1 MPVRQIITGEHV
13 PVFVYT
19 DDVDAATRDQLE
31 RVASLPIVHS
41 HVAAMADAH
50 LGKGATVGAVI
61 PTREA
66 VIPAAVGVDIG
77 CGMTAVRLSLDASRL
92 PDNRRALRQAI
103 ERVVPVGRASHKPSK
118 APVAA
123 AEPLRAG
130 FERIVSA
137 HPALAQS
144 GGSLER
150 RWVEQLGTLG
160 GGNHFIELCLDEAE
174 RVWLML
180 HSGSRGIGNAIGRYF
195 IELARE
201 DMRIHQRDLPDADLA
216 YLREGTRW
224 FADYVHAVEWAQ
236 NYARTNRRV
245 MTDRIL
251 AALRRQL
258 PAFQITQEVIDCH
271 HNYVASERHDGVDL
285 WITRKGAIR
294 AGAGEL
300 GIMPGSMGARSYIVR
315 GKGDAASFA
324 SSAHGAGR
332 RMSRA
337 QARKRIGLT
346 ELREQTQHVECRKD
360 REVLDESPAAYKNID
375 TVMAHQTDLVE
386 TVHELHQIVCVKG

>member
-1 MPVRQIITGEHV
+1 MPVRQTINGERA

-19 DDVDAATRDQLE
+19 DDLDAATRDQLE

-66 VIPAAVGVDIG
+66 IIPAAVGVDIG
-77 CGMTAVRLSLDASRL
+77 CGMTAVRLSLDAGRL
-92 PDNRRALRQAI
+92 PDNRRPLRQAI
-103 ERVVPVGRASHKPSK
+103 ERVVPVGLASHDPSK
-118 APVAA
+118 APVGA
-123 AEPLRAG
+123 AEALRPD

-137 HPALAQS
+137 HPAVAES
-144 GGSLER
+144 GGARER

-160 GGNHFIELCLDEAE
+160 GGNHFIELCLDEAD
-174 RVWLML
+174 RLWLML
-180 HSGSRGIGNAIGRYF
+180 HSGSRGVGNAIGRYF
-195 IELARE
+195 IERARD
-201 DMRIHQRDLPDADLA
+201 DMRIHQRDLPDDDLA

-224 FADYVHAVEWAQ
+224 FDDYVHAVEWAQ
-236 NYARTNRRV
+236 QYARTNRRV

-258 PAFQITQEVIDCH
+258 PAFAVTQEVIDCH
-271 HNYVASERHDGVDL
+271 HNYVARETHDGLDL

-294 AGAGEL
+294 ARVGEL
-300 GIMPGSMGARSYIVR
+300 GIIPGSMGARSYIVR
-315 GKGDAASFA
+315 GKGEPASFA

-337 QARKRIGLT
+337 QAKKRIGLT

-360 REVLDESPAAYKNID
+360 RNVLDESPGAYKDID
-375 TVMAHQTDLVE
+375 TVMTNQTDLVE
-386 TVHELHQIVCVKG
+386 TVHELRQIVCVKG